1 MVDASKRVN
10 YSYHMVE
17 IRKTTLYVQWFES
30 LRDRQTRAR
39 VEVRVFRLAHGNPG
53 QHRVLTDGVVEMKI
67 DFGPG
72 YRCTSRSAAPSWC
85 CC

>member
-30 LRDRQTRAR
+30 LRDR
-39 VEVRVFRLAHGNPG
+39 
-53 QHRVLTDGVVEMKI
+53 
-67 DFGPG
+67 
-72 YRCTSRSAAPSWC
+72 
-85 CC
+85 